1 MGTSESAFKLK
12 LKAMFIF
19 YSFDLLKC
27 FGSQSPKKS
36 VGVFPF
42 SLAIKNFKTNWK
54 YR

>member
-1 MGTSESAFKLK
+1 MGTAESALELK

-54 YR
+54 